1 MSMKQTNRL
10 KRAGAV
16 FCAGAL
22 VLSLFPATLAAGSG
36 PAESSNIN
44 RQNYSRWSSPVTSY
58 LYENESGGLTR
69 VEYTGGQVVVENYSA
84 SFAFLDSRTIQ
95 PELPIWGG
103 FFAGESYNF
112 LVFGQSNAAESDST
126 EVIRVVKYDKNWNRL
141 GAASLKGARTT
152 IPFDAGSLR
161 CDEYGDYLYIRT
173 CHEMY
178 TSDDGLNH
186 QANLTMAVR
195 QSDMTI
201 TDSFYD
207 VMNISL
213 GYVSH
218 SFNQFILVDED
229 GKILALDHGD
239 AYPRSAVM
247 VGYYSNASTGKFSGS
262 GYDWCWNMDLQTFAG
277 SIGDNTT
284 GASVGGLEE
293 TTNGYVMT
301 FNYDGV
307 GGGGD
312 RYVYFQYMDKA
323 TGKGKQ
329 YKLNNSA
336 GSNTPVLAPTGL
348 EGGYLLWNDKSG
360 DTLNYV
366 TYDASGVPG
375 DGVQTAAAPL
385 SDCQPIPYGNG
396 VVWYVTENSV
406 PTFYTLDASGVAAHP
421 LGATEPESTPTPSA
435 TPSATPTPTPT
446 PTPSTTP
453 APTPTP
459 TPVPNFFDDVPDA
472 AWYADYVNLAA
483 QAGLMKGVGNG
494 RFNPSGIMSVA
505 EVVTLTARLHAER
518 NGKTVPAADGAWYQ
532 GAYTYCLQN
541 GLFTASEVPLSTMGD
556 SATRF
561 QMADLMDRAVPES
574 EKQAINSVPD
584 GGVPDLRE
592 SDPYGDVVYRW
603 YRAGITEGDQSGRFN
618 GNSQISRAELATIL
632 CRLAGLTP
640 RVGDKDL
647 QPEPTPTPSQSVDY
661 VAPELNF
668 TTPVVSIYEHGT
680 MLLTLVGADY
690 RSISHNGITWVNE
703 SPDILTLDANR
714 SRVTAKQVG
723 VGYLTATKDGYTTR
737 MTIHV
742 VPSEDNIGM
751 STIGILMRPG
761 NTATTELYVYSDT
774 RFYGKDYTVEWSVDH
789 PELLTLEEYTS
800 SKGNPA
806 VRFTTLQCGDAVITC
821 RVTLPDGSYTE
832 EYCCVAIRPKE

>member
-1 MSMKQTNRL
+1 MKQTNHL
-10 KRAGAV
+10 KRAGAF

-44 RQNYSRWSSPVTSY
+44 KQNYSRWSSPVTSY

-178 TSDDGLNH
+178 TSGDGLNH

-195 QSDMTI
+195 QSDMSI

-284 GASVGGLEE
+284 GASVGGMEE

-446 PTPSTTP
+446 P
-453 APTPTP
+453 
-459 TPVPNFFDDVPDA
+459 VPNFFDDVPDA
-472 AWYADYVNLAA
+472 AWYTDYVNLAA
-483 QAGLMKGVGNG
+483 QAGLMKGVENG

-518 NGKTVPAADGAWYQ
+518 NGKIVPAADGAWYQ

-640 RVGDKDL
+640 G
-647 QPEPTPTPSQSVDY
+647 
-661 VAPELNF
+661 
-668 TTPVVSIYEHGT
+668 
-680 MLLTLVGADY
+680 
-690 RSISHNGITWVNE
+690 
-703 SPDILTLDANR
+703 
-714 SRVTAKQVG
+714 
-723 VGYLTATKDGYTTR
+723 
-737 MTIHV
+737 
-742 VPSEDNIGM
+742 
-751 STIGILMRPG
+751 
-761 NTATTELYVYSDT
+761 
-774 RFYGKDYTVEWSVDH
+774 
-789 PELLTLEEYTS
+789 
-800 SKGNPA
+800 
-806 VRFTTLQCGDAVITC
+806 
-821 RVTLPDGSYTE
+821 
-832 EYCCVAIRPKE
+832 